1 MRRVGFEGKLLW
13 GTAGT
18 TAPTELTIAI
28 DVSYKFEP
36 TKADV
41 SDRESIIDYDK
52 VAGIK
57 FSLEFNCTNN
67 DSNAFVAAARAAAAA
82 GSLIAFRTR
91 DKAAG
96 WGCDGDF
103 SISLD
108 ESQPN
113 RDKQQIKISA
123 TPCNDNRAITW
134 S

>member
-1 MRRVGFEGKLLW
+1 MRRVGFEGKLYW
-13 GTAGT
+13 GVAGST
-18 TAPTELTIAI
+18 GATELKIAI

-41 SDRESIIDYDK
+41 GDRESIIDYDK

-57 FSLEFNCTNN
+57 FSLEFNTNN
-67 DSNAFVAAARAAAAA
+67 DDSNAFVAAARAAAAA
-82 GSLIAFRTR
+82 GTLIAFRTR

-113 RDKQQIKISA
+113 RDKQQLKITA
-123 TPCNDNRAITW
+123 TPCNDNRALTW